1 MKFLLGYDLGSSSVK
16 VTLLDI
22 ETGKAVASATS
33 PDTEMAMIAA
43 QSGWAEQPLPE
54 WWGNLVKATQKLKS
68 KYPFEAELVASIG
81 ISYQMHGLV
90 VVDKNWKPLRP
101 SIIWCDSRAV
111 NIGNQAFEELGADYC
126 LKHLLNSPGN
136 FTASKLK
143 WVQTH
148 EPEIYEQIHKVMLPG
163 DFIAMKMT
171 SQINTT
177 VSGLSEGIFWD
188 FAEQIV
194 SQKLLNYY
202 GIDRSLIPDIVPTF
216 GESGQLVQS
225 AAEVLGLKAGT
236 PVSYRAGDQP
246 NNAFSL
252 NVLNPGE
259 VATTAGTSG
268 VVYGINNEPR
278 YDAQSRVN
286 SFVHVNSSTEAQRN
300 GVLLCVNG
308 TGILNSWLRRLAG
321 GLDYNAMNDLAD
333 TAPIGA
339 NGLSFLPFGN
349 GAERMLGNRQLEA
362 QVQGL
367 NFNVHS
373 NADVFRAAQEG
384 IVFALEYGLKIM
396 RQMGVSTQTVRAGQ
410 ANMFLSPVF
419 REAFANTTGANI
431 ELYDTDGAQGA
442 ARAAGIGVGIYDFK
456 TAFDGLHLIK
466 TCQPDAQ
473 KQAQYSDVYQKWEEI
488 LNEKMGM

>member
-1 MKFLLGYDLGSSSVK
+1 MKYLLGYDLGSSSVK
-16 VTLLDI
+16 ATLLDI
-22 ETGKAVASATS
+22 ETGKVVASATS
-33 PDTEMAMIAA
+33 PDTEMAMIAI

-54 WWGNLVKATQKLKS
+54 WWGNLVKATQKLKV

-101 SIIWCDSRAV
+101 AIIWCDSRAV
-111 NIGNQAFEELGADYC
+111 AIGNQAFEELGSDYC
-126 LKHLLNSPGN
+126 LQHLLNSPSN

-143 WVQTH
+143 WVQMH
-148 EPEIYEQIHKVMLPG
+148 EPSVYEQIHKVMLPG

-188 FAEQIV
+188 FKQQQV
-194 SQKLLNYY
+194 SQKLLDYY
-202 GIDRSLIPDIVPTF
+202 DIDRSLIPDIVPTF

-225 AAEVLGLKAGT
+225 AAETLGLKTGT

-268 VVYGINNEPR
+268 VVYGINQAAQA
-278 YDAQSRVN
+278 DAYSRVN
-286 SFVHVNSSTEAQRN
+286 SFVHVNSTAQAQRN

-308 TGILNSWLRRLAG
+308 TGILNSWLRRLSG
-321 GLDYNAMNDLAD
+321 GLDYNTMNDLAA

-339 NGLSFLPFGN
+339 RDLSFLPFGN
-349 GAERMLGNRQLEA
+349 GAERMLGNRQLDA
-362 QVQGL
+362 HLQGL
-367 NFNVHS
+367 NFNIHS

-384 IVFALEYGLKIM
+384 IVFAIEYGLKIM
-396 RQMGVSTQTVRAGQ
+396 RQMGVTTQTVRAGRS
-410 ANMFLSPVF
+410 NMFLSPVF
-419 REAFANTTGANI
+419 REAFANTTGTTI
-431 ELYDTDGAQGA
+431 ELYDTDGSQGA
-442 ARAAGIGVGIYDFK
+442 ARAAGIGINLYDFR
-456 TAFDGLHLIK
+456 TAFDGLNLIE
-466 TCQPDAQ
+466 TCEPEPH
-473 KQAQYSDVYQKWEEI
+473 KQAQYSEVYQKWEGV
-488 LNEKMGM
+488 LNKKINL